1 VLSTETAPL
10 SIINPDDTASFA
22 QSIAARLSE
31 DIMEHY
37 TLITRLLRRPIT
49 LYILYPNCHLDSDL
63 MQRNECRHAHAHLH
77 HDNPAQRELMRR
89 TVETVIPDIVE
100 ANNLPFTHYPV
111 TIVLEDIYM
120 RSEEHDVYQQ
130 AYLLRVDLQHA

>member
-1 VLSTETAPL
+1 
-10 SIINPDDTASFA
+10 
-22 QSIAARLSE
+22 
-31 DIMEHY
+31 
-37 TLITRLLRRPIT
+37 
-49 LYILYPNCHLDSDL
+49 
-63 MQRNECRHAHAHLH
+63 LH

-89 TVETVIPDIVE
+89 TVESVIPDIVE